1 MLKRLALVGLVAS
14 ALVSTPRHVAA
25 DTDTD
30 ISAEVVTEFFEEVAA
45 RISRDRIGPTKASRI
60 YATISYG
67 MLTASAQADDPLLA
81 TVNMPVDVVGDVE
94 GADIDATLAGVAAG
108 TSIARQLFR
117 LKSDKATFAEI
128 RDQLLARL
136 ADSLPV
142 DVIDASLA
150 TGLAVSDDVVARA
163 AADGF
168 AESQKMEAPVAD
180 EPGEWVPTQPGLQ
193 PPIDP
198 GWGTLQTFFAS
209 SPTCMLPP
217 PERGASPDSP
227 YEEAAKEVAEVAA
240 NLTDEQKAI
249 ARFWA
254 DDRGRTGTPSG
265 HWMMIALAAA
275 REKNMSGPQTIRMV
289 AHVMMAMA
297 DGFIVNWRE
306 KFRWMVERP
315 ITVLQRTDPT
325 WASYLMTPAFPEYP
339 SGHSTISRIAAD
351 IVTQYVGEWSFT
363 DPGYGLTEQS
373 RSQFEVTPRSFAS
386 LDAAAREASDS
397 RLYGGIHY
405 RNGLEQGANLGACI
419 AALALGDR

>member
-1 MLKRLALVGLVAS
+1 MLKRLALVGLVVTALAGAS
-14 ALVSTPRHVAA
+14 GSAAA
-25 DTDTD
+25 DTETEDG
-30 ISAEVVTEFFEEVAA
+30 AEVVTSFFEEVAS

-67 MLTASAQADDPLLA
+67 MLAASTQADDPLLRM
-81 TVNMPVDVVGDVE
+81 VNMPVEQAENANV
-94 GADIDATLAGVAAG
+94 DATLAGLAAG
-108 TSIARQLFR
+108 TSIARQMFR

-128 RDQLLARL
+128 RDELLARL
-136 ADSLPV
+136 AEPLSD
-142 DVIDASLA
+142 DVIAASLA
-150 TGLAVSDDVVARA
+150 EGLAVSDEVVARA
-163 AADGF
+163 ASDGF

-193 PPIDP
+193 SPIDP

-209 SPTCMLPP
+209 SRQCTLPP
-217 PERGASPDSP
+217 PTRGALPDSP
-227 YEEAAKEVAEVAA
+227 YEEAAAEVAEVAA

-254 DDRGRTGTPSG
+254 DDRGRTGTPAG
-265 HWMMIALAAA
+265 HWMMVALAAT
-275 REKNMSGPQTIRMV
+275 REKNMTGPETIRMV
-289 AHVMMAMA
+289 SHVMMAMA

-325 WASYLMTPAFPEYP
+325 WSSYLMTPAFPEYP

-351 IVTQYVGEWSFT
+351 IIDSYVGEWSFT

-373 RSQFEVTPRSFAS
+373 RSQFEVTPRSFDS
-386 LDAAAREASDS
+386 VSDAAQEASDS

-405 RNGLEQGANLGACI
+405 VDGLVRGAELGACI
-419 AALALGDR
+419 ARESSVVP